1 MVIWFRKPDRRVLNI
16 KNQLR
21 EVPKFE
27 NIKEIIYHSVKLYP
41 NNIAY
46 TIKEKKEENKIEYKN
61 ITYTQ
66 LLEDINALGTALYAK
81 NLQGKRIA
89 IIGKNQYHWAI
100 SHLACLLGEIVSVP
114 LDKDLQINELE
125 ESLIRSQVDGIIF
138 DEKLTDKIQVIKEN
152 QKTNIH
158 EYICMSNIDGFENM
172 EQLLEKGK
180 EILETGNQDFVN
192 HKVDSKRMSILLFT
206 SGTTSKSKAV
216 MLSQYGIA
224 TNVYD
229 MQIVETFYDTDV
241 NIAFLPY
248 HHIFGSTAMV
258 VMLACGVKTVFP
270 DGLRYI
276 KQNLLEYQVSV
287 FVGVPL
293 LVDKMYAN
301 IEKEIEKQGKT
312 KLIKVATKISNFL
325 LKIHIDIRRKLFKQI
340 IDGLGGKMRF
350 VIAGGAP
357 FDSKIERKFN
367 EFGIHMVQGYG
378 LTETSP
384 VIAAENDKYA
394 KYGSVG
400 IPMKHTEVKIVD
412 KDEKG
417 IGEITVK
424 GPNVML
430 GYYENE
436 EATNEVLQ
444 DGWFHTGDLGYL
456 DKDGFLFITGRK
468 KDMIVLK
475 NGKKVFPEELETL
488 INRNEE
494 IEESFVYGMPDKED
508 KSKIK
513 VAVEVVY
520 NKEIVKEK
528 YGDISEEDLFP
539 IIWNKIKEVNKTLPR
554 YKYIMH
560 MILTDEPLI
569 KTTTHKTK
577 RNEELKKIL
586 KK

>member
-1 MVIWFRKPDRRVLNI
+1 M

-21 EVPKFE
+21 EVPKFD
-27 NIKEIIYHSVKLYP
+27 NIKEIIYNSVKLYP
-41 NNIAY
+41 ENIAF
-46 TIKEKKEENKIEYKN
+46 TIKEKKEDKIEYKN

-66 LLEDINALGTALYAK
+66 LLEDINALGTALYEK
-81 NLQGKRIA
+81 GLQGKRIA

-100 SHLACLLGEIVSVP
+100 SHLACLLGGIVSVP
-114 LDKDLQINELE
+114 LDKDLQENELE
-125 ESLIRSQVDGIIF
+125 ESLIRSKVNAIIF
-138 DEKLTDKIQVIKEN
+138 DEKLTDKIQVVKEN
-152 QKTNIH
+152 QKTNIQ
-158 EYICMSNIDGFENM
+158 EYICMSNIEGFENIK
-172 EQLLEKGK
+172 QLLKKGK
-180 EILETGNQDFVN
+180 ELLKRGKQDFVN
-192 HKVDSKRMSILLFT
+192 HEVDSKGMNILLFT

-229 MQIVETFYDTDV
+229 MQIVETFLPTDV

-276 KQNLLEYQVSV
+276 KQNLQEYQVSV
-287 FVGVPL
+287 FIGVPL

-325 LKIHIDIRRKLFKQI
+325 LKFHIDIRRKIFKQI

-350 VIAGGAP
+350 VVAGGAP
-357 FDSKIERKFN
+357 FDSRTERKFN

-400 IPMKHTEVKIVD
+400 IPMKHTEVKIVN
-412 KDEKG
+412 KDENG

-436 EATNEVLQ
+436 EATKEVMQ

-456 DKDGFLFITGRK
+456 DKDGYLFITGRK

-494 IEESFVYGMPDKED
+494 IEESFVFGMPDKED

-513 VAVEVVY
+513 VAVKVVY
-520 NKEIVKEK
+520 SKEIVKEK
-528 YGDISEEDLFP
+528 YGDISQEELYK
-539 IIWNKIKEVNKTLPR
+539 IIWNKIKEINKTLPK
-554 YKYIMH
+554 YKYMVH

-577 RNEELKKIL
+577 RNEELKKIETMGDR
-586 KK
+586 

>member
-1 MVIWFRKPDRRVLNI
+1 M

-21 EVPKFE
+21 EVPKFK
-27 NIKEIIYHSVKLYP
+27 NIKEIVYNSVKLYADK
-41 NNIAY
+41 IAF
-46 TIKEKKEENKIEYKN
+46 TIKEKKDDKVSYINVTFAK
-61 ITYTQ
+61 
-66 LLEDINALGTALYAK
+66 LLEDINSLGAALYK
-81 NLQGKRIA
+81 NGLKGKRIA
-89 IIGKNQYHWAI
+89 IIGKNRYEWAI
-100 SHLACLLGEIVSVP
+100 SHLACLLGGIVSVP
-114 LDKDLQINELE
+114 LDKDLQTDELE
-125 ESLIRSQVDGIIF
+125 ESLIRSKADAIIF
-138 DEKLTDKIQVIKEN
+138 DEKLLEKVSNIKEKG
-152 QKTNIH
+152 KTSITQF
-158 EYICMSNIDGFENM
+158 ICMSDSDNFESVKKLLNEGKDLILKGEREYIDCE
-172 EQLLEKGK
+172 
-180 EILETGNQDFVN
+180 
-192 HKVDSKRMSILLFT
+192 VDSYGMSILLFT
-206 SGTTSKSKAV
+206 SGTTAKSKAV

-229 MQIVETFYDTDV
+229 MQIVESFYDTDT

-248 HHIFGSTAMV
+248 HHIFGSTAMI
-258 VMLACGVKTVFP
+258 VMLSCGTRTVFP

-276 KQNLLEYQVSV
+276 KQNLIEYGVSV

-293 LVDKMYAN
+293 LIDKMYEN

-312 KLIKVATKISNFL
+312 KLINFATKVTNIL
-325 LKIHIDIRRKLFKQI
+325 LKFHIDIRRKVFKQI

-350 VIAGGAP
+350 IIAGGAP

-367 EFGIHMVQGYG
+367 NFGIHIVQGYG

-384 VIAAENDKYA
+384 VISAENDKYG

-400 IPMKHTEVKIVD
+400 IPMKNVEVKIVD
-412 KDEKG
+412 KDENG

-436 EATNEVLQ
+436 EATKEVLI
-444 DGWFHTGDLGYL
+444 DGWFHTGDLGYI
-456 DKDGFLFITGRK
+456 DEEGFLFITGRK

-494 IEESFVYGMPDKED
+494 IEESFVYGKVDKED
-508 KSKIK
+508 ESKIK
-513 VAVEVVY
+513 VAVKVVY

-528 YGDISEEDLFP
+528 YGDIEYEKLYD

-554 YKYIMH
+554 YKYITN
-560 MILTDEPLI
+560 MILTEEPLI
-569 KTTTHKTK
+569 KTTTHKIK
-577 RNEELKKIL
+577 RSEEYKRI
-586 KK
+586 

>member
-1 MVIWFRKPDRRVLNI
+1 MHF
-16 KNQLR
+16 
-21 EVPKFE
+21 
-27 NIKEIIYHSVKLYP
+27 
-41 NNIAY
+41 
-46 TIKEKKEENKIEYKN
+46 
-61 ITYTQ
+61 
-66 LLEDINALGTALYAK
+66 GTALYEK
-81 NLQGKRIA
+81 RLQGKRIA
-89 IIGKNQYHWAI
+89 IIGKNRYEWVI
-100 SHLACLLGEIVSVP
+100 SHLACLFGGMISVP
-114 LDKDLQINELE
+114 LDKDLQIQELE
-125 ESLIRSQVDGIIF
+125 ESLIRSKSDAIIF
-138 DEKLTDKIQVIKEN
+138 DEKLTDKIELIKQN
-152 QKTNIH
+152 QNTNIQ
-158 EYICMSNIDGFENM
+158 EYICMSKIENFENIDTLIQQG
-172 EQLLEKGK
+172 KG
-180 EILETGNQDFVN
+180 IIETGKRDFIDYE
-192 HKVDSKRMSILLFT
+192 VDAKAMSILLFT

-229 MQIVETFYDTDV
+229 MQIVETFLSTDV

-312 KLIKVATKISNFL
+312 NFVKIAIKISNVL
-325 LKIHIDIRRKLFKQI
+325 LKFHIDIRRKLFKQV

-357 FDSKIERKFN
+357 FDSIIERKFN

-384 VIAAENDKYA
+384 VIAAENDKYSR
-394 KYGSVG
+394 YGSVG
-400 IPMKHTEVKIVD
+400 IPMKHTEVKIVN

-417 IGEITVK
+417 IGEIAVK

-436 EATNEVLQ
+436 EATKKVIK
-444 DGWFHTGDLGYL
+444 DGWFHTGDLGYI

-475 NGKKVFPEELETL
+475 NGKKVFPEELETV
-488 INRNEE
+488 INRYEE

-508 KSKIK
+508 KNRIR
-513 VAVEVVY
+513 VAVKVVY

-528 YGDISEEDLFP
+528 YGEISNEDLHN
-539 IIWNKIKEVNKTLPR
+539 IIWNKIKEVNRTLPK

-560 MILTDEPLI
+560 MILTEEPLI

-577 RNEELKKIL
+577 RNEELKKVL
-586 KK
+586 

>member
-1 MVIWFRKPDRRVLNI
+1 M

-27 NIKEIIYHSVKLYP
+27 NIKEIIYNSVKLYP
-41 NNIAY
+41 ENIAF
-46 TIKEKKEENKIEYKN
+46 TIKEKKEGDKIEYKN
-61 ITYTQ
+61 VTYTQ
-66 LLEDINALGTALYAK
+66 LLEDINALGTTLYAK
-81 NLQGKRIA
+81 ELQGKRIA

-100 SHLACLLGEIVSVP
+100 SHLACLLGGIVSVP

-125 ESLIRSQVDGIIF
+125 ESLIRSKVDAIIF

-152 QKTNIH
+152 KKTNIH
-158 EYICMSNIDGFENM
+158 EYICMSKIDGFENI

-192 HKVDSKRMSILLFT
+192 HKVDSKGMSILLFT

-325 LKIHIDIRRKLFKQI
+325 LKFHIDIRRKLFKQI

-384 VIAAENDKYA
+384 VIAAENDKYT

-577 RNEELKKIL
+577 RNEELKKVL

>member
-1 MVIWFRKPDRRVLNI
+1 MR
-16 KNQLR
+16 NQLR

-27 NIKEIIYHSVKLYP
+27 NIKGIIYNSVNLYP
-41 NNIAY
+41 ENIAF
-46 TIKEKKEENKIEYKN
+46 TIKEKKEDKINYIN

-66 LLEDINALGTALYAK
+66 LLIDINNLGTALYSK
-81 NLQGKRIA
+81 GLQGKRIA
-89 IIGKNQYHWAI
+89 IIGKNQYYWAI
-100 SHLACLLGEIVSVP
+100 SHLACLLGGIVSVP

-125 ESLIRSQVDGIIF
+125 ESLIRSKVDCIIF
-138 DEKLTDKIQVIKEN
+138 DEKLTDKIQVIREN
-152 QKTNIH
+152 KKTNIQ
-158 EYICMSNIDGFENM
+158 EYICMSNIDSFENI
-172 EQLLEKGK
+172 EELLRSGK
-180 EILETGNQDFVN
+180 EILEIGNKDFIN
-192 HKVDSKRMSILLFT
+192 YEVDSKGMSILLFT

-229 MQIVETFYDTDV
+229 MQIVESFYDTDV

-293 LVDKMYAN
+293 LIDKMYAN

-312 KLIKVATKISNFL
+312 KLIKIATKISNFL
-325 LKIHIDIRRKLFKQI
+325 LKFHIDIRRKLFKQI

-384 VIAAENDKYA
+384 VISAENDKYA

-400 IPMKHTEVKIVD
+400 ILMKHTEVKIVD

-417 IGEITVK
+417 IGEIIVK

-456 DKDGFLFITGRK
+456 DKDGYLFVTGRK

-494 IEESFVYGMPDKED
+494 VEESFVYGMIDKED

-520 NKEIVKEK
+520 DKMIVKEK
-528 YGDISEEDLFP
+528 YGDILYDDLYK
-539 IIWNKIKEVNKTLPR
+539 IIWNKIKELNKTLPR
-554 YKYIMH
+554 YKYIMN

-569 KTTTHKTK
+569 KTTTHKIK
-577 RNEELKKIL
+577 RAEELKKII
-586 KK
+586 

>member
-1 MVIWFRKPDRRVLNI
+1 M

-27 NIKEIIYHSVKLYP
+27 NIKEIIYNSVKLYP
-41 NNIAY
+41 ENIAF
-46 TIKEKKEENKIEYKN
+46 TIKKKMQGDKIEYTN

-66 LLEDINALGTALYAK
+66 LLKDINALGTALYEK
-81 NLQGKRIA
+81 GLKGRRIA

-100 SHLACLLGEIVSVP
+100 SHLACLLGGMISVP
-114 LDKDLQINELE
+114 LDKDLQMNELE
-125 ESLIRSQVDGIIF
+125 ESLIRSKVDAIIF
-138 DEKLTDKIQVIKEN
+138 DEKLTDKIQQVKEN

-158 EYICMSNIDGFENM
+158 EYICMSDIDGFEDVK
-172 EQLLEKGK
+172 QLLETGK
-180 EILETGNQDFVN
+180 ECLENGKEDFI
-192 HKVDSKRMSILLFT
+192 HCEVDGKGMSILLFT

-258 VMLACGVKTVFP
+258 VMLAYGVKTVFP

-276 KQNLLEYQVSV
+276 KQNLQEYQVSV

-301 IEKEIEKQGKT
+301 IEKEIEKQRKT
-312 KLIKVATKISNFL
+312 KLIKIATKISNFL
-325 LKIHIDIRRKLFKQI
+325 LKFHIDIRRKLFKQI

-400 IPMKHTEVKIVD
+400 IPMKHTEVRIVD

-436 EATNEVLQ
+436 EATKEVVR
-444 DGWFHTGDLGYL
+444 DGWFYTGDLGYL
-456 DKDGFLFITGRK
+456 DKDGFLYITGRK

-494 IEESFVYGMPDKED
+494 IEESFVYGMLDKED
-508 KSKIK
+508 KSKVK
-513 VAVEVVY
+513 VAVKVVY
-520 NKEIVKEK
+520 NKEVVKEK
-528 YGDISEEDLFP
+528 YGDISKEDLFP

-577 RNEELKKIL
+577 RNEELKKVN
-586 KK
+586 

>member
-1 MVIWFRKPDRRVLNI
+1 M

-27 NIKEIIYHSVKLYP
+27 NIKEIIYNSVKLYP
-41 NNIAY
+41 ENIAY
-46 TIKEKKEENKIEYKN
+46 TIKEKKERDKIEYKN
-61 ITYTQ
+61 VTYTQ
-66 LLEDINALGTALYAK
+66 LLEDINALGTALYEK
-81 NLQGKRIA
+81 GLQGKRIA

-100 SHLACLLGEIVSVP
+100 SHLACLLGGIVSVP

-125 ESLIRSQVDGIIF
+125 ESLIRSKVDSIIF

-152 QKTNIH
+152 KKTSIN
-158 EYICMSNIDGFENM
+158 EYISMSKIEGFENI

-180 EILETGNQDFVN
+180 EILETGNKDFVN
-192 HKVDSKRMSILLFT
+192 HKVDSKGMSILLFT

-229 MQIVETFYDTDV
+229 MQIVENFYDTDV

-325 LKIHIDIRRKLFKQI
+325 LKFHIDIRRRLFKQI

-400 IPMKHTEVKIVD
+400 IPMKHAEVKIVD

-528 YGDISEEDLFP
+528 YGDISEEDLFS
-539 IIWNKIKEVNKTLPR
+539 IIWNKIKEINKTLPR

-560 MILTDEPLI
+560 MVLTDEPLI

-577 RNEELKKIL
+577 RNEELKKVL
-586 KK
+586 

>member
-1 MVIWFRKPDRRVLNI
+1 M

-21 EVPKFE
+21 EVPKFDT
-27 NIKEIIYHSVKLYP
+27 IKEIIYNSVKLYP
-41 NNIAY
+41 ENIAF
-46 TIKEKKEENKIEYKN
+46 TIKEKKEDKIEYKN

-66 LLEDINALGTALYAK
+66 LLEDINALGTALYEK
-81 NLQGKRIA
+81 GLQGKRIA

-100 SHLACLLGEIVSVP
+100 SHLACLLGGIVSVP
-114 LDKDLQINELE
+114 LDKDLQENELE
-125 ESLIRSQVDGIIF
+125 ESLIRSKVDAIIF
-138 DEKLTDKIQVIKEN
+138 DEKLLDKIQVVKEN
-152 QKTNIH
+152 QKTNIQ
-158 EYICMSNIDGFENM
+158 EYICMSNIEGFENI
-172 EQLLEKGK
+172 EQLLKTGK
-180 EILETGNQDFVN
+180 ELLERGKQEFVN
-192 HKVDSKRMSILLFT
+192 HEVDEKSMSILLFT

-229 MQIVETFYDTDV
+229 MQIVETFLPTDV

-258 VMLACGVKTVFP
+258 VMLACGIKTVFP

-276 KQNLLEYQVSV
+276 KQNLQEYQVSV
-287 FVGVPL
+287 FIGVPL

-325 LKIHIDIRRKLFKQI
+325 LKFHIDIRRKLFKQI

-350 VIAGGAP
+350 VVAGGAP
-357 FDSKIERKFN
+357 FDSRTERKFN

-384 VIAAENDKYA
+384 VIAAENDKYT

-412 KDEKG
+412 KDENG

-436 EATNEVLQ
+436 EATKEVMQ
-444 DGWFHTGDLGYL
+444 DGWFHTGDLGYV
-456 DKDGFLFITGRK
+456 DKDGYLFITGRK

-494 IEESFVYGMPDKED
+494 IEESFVFGMPDKED

-528 YGDISEEDLFP
+528 YGDISQEELYK
-539 IIWNKIKEVNKTLPR
+539 IIWNKIKEINKTLPK
-554 YKYIMH
+554 YKYMVH

-577 RNEELKKIL
+577 RNEELKKIETMGDR
-586 KK
+586 

>member
-1 MVIWFRKPDRRVLNI
+1 MM

-27 NIKEIIYHSVKLYP
+27 NVKEIIYNSVKLYP
-41 NNIAY
+41 ENIAF
-46 TIKEKKEENKIEYKN
+46 TIKEKEENNIEYIN
-61 ITYTQ
+61 ITYTK
-66 LLEDINALGTALYAK
+66 LLENINAVGTALYEK
-81 NLQGKRIA
+81 KLKGKRIA
-89 IIGKNQYHWAI
+89 IIGKNRYEWAI
-100 SHLACLLGEIVSVP
+100 SHLACLLGGIISVP
-114 LDKDLQINELE
+114 LDKDLQIQELE
-125 ESLIRSQVDGIIF
+125 ESLIRSKVDAIIF
-138 DEKLTDKIQVIKEN
+138 DQKLEEKIKIVKEN
-152 QKTNIH
+152 QKTNLK
-158 EYICMSNIDGFENM
+158 EYICMTDIKGFENIHNLIK
-172 EQLLEKGK
+172 EGEKMLKAGK
-180 EILETGNQDFVN
+180 RDFIDYE
-192 HKVDSKRMSILLFT
+192 VDSKAMSILLFT

-229 MQIVETFYDTDV
+229 MQIVETFLDTDV

-293 LVDKMYAN
+293 LIDKMYSN

-312 KLIKVATKISNFL
+312 KLIKIATKISNFL

-357 FDSKIERKFN
+357 LDSRVEKKFN
-367 EFGIHMVQGYG
+367 EFGIHIVQGYG

-400 IPMKHTEVKIVD
+400 IPMKHTEVKIMD

-436 EATNEVLQ
+436 EATKEVIK
-444 DGWFHTGDLGYL
+444 DGWFHTGDLGYI
-456 DKDGFLFITGRK
+456 DKEGFLFITGRK

-494 IEESFVYGMPDKED
+494 IEESFVYGMPDKDD
-508 KSKIK
+508 KSKIR
-513 VAVEVVY
+513 VAVKVVY
-520 NKEIVKEK
+520 NKEEVKEK
-528 YGDISEEDLFP
+528 YGDISDKELFP

-569 KTTTHKTK
+569 KTTTNKIK
-577 RNEELKKIL
+577 RSEEYKKL
-586 KK
+586 LDNGL

>member
-1 MVIWFRKPDRRVLNI
+1 M

-21 EVPKFE
+21 DIPKFE
-27 NIKEIIYHSVKLYP
+27 NIKDIIYNSVKLYP
-41 NNIAY
+41 NNIAF
-46 TIKEKKEENKIEYKN
+46 TIKEKKDAKIEYKN

-66 LLEDINALGTALYAK
+66 LLEDINSLGTALYERK
-81 NLQGKRIA
+81 LQGKRIA
-89 IIGKNQYHWAI
+89 IIGKNRYEWVI
-100 SHLACLLGEIVSVP
+100 SHLACLFGGIISVP

-125 ESLIRSQVDGIIF
+125 ESLIRSKVDGIIF
-138 DEKLTDKIQVIKEN
+138 DEKLTDKINILRKN
-152 QKTNIH
+152 KKTNIK
-158 EYICMSNIDGFENM
+158 EYICMSNIEYFDSVN
-172 EQLLEKGK
+172 QLVEKGK
-180 EILETGNQDFVN
+180 KLLENGRYDFINHEVN
-192 HKVDSKRMSILLFT
+192 SKNMSILLFT

-224 TNVYD
+224 TNIYD
-229 MQIVETFYDTDV
+229 MQIVETFLSIDV

-248 HHIFGSTAMV
+248 HHIFGSTAML

-293 LVDKMYAN
+293 LVDKMYSN
-301 IEKEIEKQGKT
+301 IEKEIENQGKT
-312 KLIKVATKISNFL
+312 RLIKIATKISNFL
-325 LKIHIDIRRKLFKQI
+325 LKFHIDVRRKLFKQI

-357 FDSKIERKFN
+357 FDSKVEKKFN
-367 EFGIHMVQGYG
+367 EFGIHIVQGYG

-384 VIAAENDKYA
+384 VIAAENDKYS

-400 IPMKHTEVKIVD
+400 IPMKNTEVKIVD
-412 KDEKG
+412 KDSNG

-436 EATNEVLQ
+436 EATNAVLK
-444 DGWFHTGDLGYL
+444 DGWFHTGDLGYI

-494 IEESFVYGMPDKED
+494 IEESFVYGMPDKND

-513 VAVEVVY
+513 VAVKVVY
-520 NKEIVKEK
+520 NREIVKEK
-528 YGDISEEDLFP
+528 YGDIPEEDLYL
-539 IIWNKIKEVNKTLPR
+539 IIWNKIKDINKTLPK
-554 YKYIMH
+554 YKYIVNMF
-560 MILTDEPLI
+560 LTDEPLI
-569 KTTTHKTK
+569 KTTTHKIK
-577 RNEELKKIL
+577 RNEELKKVL
-586 KK
+586 EK